1 MERLFFCWS
10 KNERKLF
17 VKEPKNY
24 IIKRVSNVFDIENVS
39 LNTGKNMFSLYD
51 KLNIDG
57 IIFEGSTVYPNKID
71 IKWNDS
77 ILLKEFSKQ

>member
-1 MERLFFCWS
+1 
-10 KNERKLF
+10 
-17 VKEPKNY
+17 
-24 IIKRVSNVFDIENVS
+24 
-39 LNTGKNMFSLYD
+39 MFSLYE